1 MNFSGMAAV
10 ELPLNAT
17 YAQNAALK
25 SVHEKSQSVM
35 GGKLFTY
42 FSANLKKYLTS
53 FYLKDTDSF
62 WEAHY
67 ILWFNITD
75 SLHKKLTVLFNVR
88 PIKQKH

>member
-67 ILWFNITD
+67 ALWFNITD
-75 SLHKKLTVLFNVR
+75 SHA
-88 PIKQKH
+88 QKINRFV

>member
-42 FSANLKKYLTS
+42 FSASLKKYLTS

-67 ILWFNITD
+67 ILWFNVTD
-75 SLHKKLTVLFNVR
+75 SHA
-88 PIKQKH
+88 QKINRFV

>member
-1 MNFSGMAAV
+1 MNFSGMTAV

-17 YAQNAALK
+17 YAQNAALT

-67 ILWFNITD
+67 TLWFNITD
-75 SLHKKLTVLFNVR
+75 SHA
-88 PIKQKH
+88 QKINRFV